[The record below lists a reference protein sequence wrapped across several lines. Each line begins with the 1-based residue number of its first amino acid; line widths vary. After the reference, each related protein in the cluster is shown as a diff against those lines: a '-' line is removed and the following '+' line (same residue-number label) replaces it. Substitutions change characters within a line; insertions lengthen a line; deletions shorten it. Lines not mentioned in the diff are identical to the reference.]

1 MATCQALQLQP
12 SRTRC
17 SMAAQ
22 DDLWTAV
29 KADYDSDGLV
39 TLTNIRN
46 RAAITINDS
55 VGVAAS
61 LAVINLWPMHAQ
73 TAYDS
78 TNAAH
83 VEVAEMGVIAMLWRR
98 GGSASSIEQVKWD
111 EVFGDNGLISK
122 IRATGPRAHRVGSSN
137 SGVQQSDER
146 DSSGSSVR
154 GWSDRDSLPT
164 NYLPTR
170 VTATDD

>member
-1 MATCQALQLQP
+1 
-12 SRTRC
+12 
-17 SMAAQ
+17 MAAQ

-46 RAAITINDS
+46 RAAITINDA
-55 VGVAAS
+55 VGTAAS
-61 LAVINLWPMHAQ
+61 LAVINLWPLYAQ
-73 TAYDS
+73 TTYDS

-83 VEVAEMGVIAMLWRR
+83 VEAAEMGVIAMLWRR

-111 EVFGDNGLISK
+111 EVFGDNGLVAK
-122 IRATGPRAHRVGSSN
+122 IRMTGPRSHRVGSSN
-137 SGVQQSDER
+137 SGVQQASELDA
-146 DSSGSSVR
+146 SGARVR
-154 GWSDRDSLPT
+154 GWADRDSLPS

-170 VTATDD
+170 MTATDD

>member
-1 MATCQALQLQP
+1 
-12 SRTRC
+12 
-17 SMAAQ
+17 MAAQ

-46 RAAITINDS
+46 RAALTINDS

-73 TAYDS
+73 AAYDS

-122 IRATGPRAHRVGSSN
+122 IRQTGARSHRVGVSN
-137 SGVQQSDER
+137 SGVSQSSEL
-146 DSSGSSVR
+146 DSSGSRVL
-154 GWSDRDSLPT
+154 GWSDRNALPV
-164 NYLPTR
+164 NYLPT
-170 VTATDD
+170 TISATDD